1 MYKTLGLRQVKVN
14 LNAKK
19 VGIRQILLFVLI
31 YDLRSHLNS
40 KKFSINLRI
49 MHQIYVEKI
58 RQFAV
63 VLVILHAIKDLRS
76 PFIHEGA

>member
-76 PFIHEGA
+76 PLIA